1 MPNTERIDSIIDTA
15 AVKKEFDNLTEW
27 LDKLRESIMNM
38 GNGEGFKNM
47 TEGMAAFRAE
57 SAKTAEAA
65 ANVKKAMES
74 SDVAYTA
81 TTEAVQ
87 EALTANREMSA
98 AYKDNTRSI
107 QENAARLVDLK
118 LRQQEISRYMK
129 EYSADLKQGSIDF
142 DTYNERVSVLTRKNE
157 LLKTEISQIT
167 SVFRSQNKEIL
178 AAEGSIDEMTQR
190 LEQMRKAYKALS
202 AEQRASPMGQQLQA
216 DTGVLHEQV
225 LAHNKSIG
233 NSQGNVG
240 NYPTE
245 GVRNFTQAL
254 TVLQKGLSEN
264 VAKLEELRQ
273 AGQGESAQAQ
283 RLSQEIGM
291 LTTLVESQVNGFASL
306 SMELRNTE
314 RALQTLASTGQ
325 QDTAMF
331 RELQA
336 QAANAARELT
346 RFKEN
351 QKLMEATAPA
361 LQAATVA
368 AKGLAGAYAV
378 GAGAASM
385 FADGDEKVQ
394 KRLNSLIAVMM
405 VMQGLN
411 ELNELWQ
418 KKGAIATVASAA
430 AQRIKNFVLG
440 EGTTAQA
447 TNTSATEAGAVAEGE
462 ATVAT
467 TALSG
472 AMVALRFALMATGI
486 GAILVLLPM
495 LASAFSKS
503 SESARDNGKAIED
516 DAEAMKMY
524 NEAVKS
530 ATDKMGEAVA
540 QVDQMKEEFKLA
552 NAGVLDKKETLEH
565 YNDTIGKT
573 IGYAKDLNEAEKKT
587 ADQAEN
593 YIKFTMLKA
602 EAMGLYA
609 KAGELA
615 AKAVEDANKNPLNNV
630 STGTKIL
637 GGIESVFGAGM
648 GNVLTQQL
656 KEGLANSADDVAG
669 DKNLQKKFEAAAN
682 KLMEDAATLAKA
694 NKFDFAGDSGKGDKK
709 TDTSAFDLQKA
720 LTEQAIQQAKAIAEN
735 ERLSLQ
741 ERSEA
746 YSTFF
751 NLQKKL
757 AQDEAAQ
764 EIKTGELKGKAAQ
777 AVHVAT
783 VTKLTEIDQERNKT
797 ITGLQDKANEQYQA
811 GLKKQAE
818 DSAKIAEDMIKNRDE
833 RKKSELAK
841 DKEDGQIAV
850 DTIQQRSLEE
860 QTALTQAYNNGAIS
874 KEVYEKRLKDIQKK
888 YAVEAID
895 ATIASINKQID
906 AMGSLNP
913 ALTAAMQK
921 QVAELQNQKA
931 NLGKPED
938 ITKGV
943 RAKEV
948 EASKEAMTAIIS
960 IEDSAFERKKAR
972 IEAEIALI
980 DRRREA
986 EVSAINSSTLN
997 EQQKR
1002 SALLIT
1008 EKQAAEQKAALQ
1020 KQAKEEDI
1028 KKAKFDKAAA
1038 ILSIAVHTA
1047 EAIAGAVAQFP
1058 LTGGMPFVAIDAA
1071 IGAAQIAAVAAKPI
1085 PQYADGTDFHPGGP
1099 AIVGEGA
1106 FSELVQTPGGTFIA
1120 DKAMLLPD
1128 LAAGSK
1134 VTPIN
1139 ENTINDLMNIALI
1152 RSMAGRFS
1160 VEKNDNAELKQIN
1173 GALKQNNRLLTKL
1186 VEKQKPPTVIFKA
1199 DGNWND
1205 YIRRSVK
1212 E

>member
-1 MPNTERIDSIIDTA
+1 
-15 AVKKEFDNLTEW
+15 
-27 LDKLRESIMNM
+27 
-38 GNGEGFKNM
+38 
-47 TEGMAAFRAE
+47 
-57 SAKTAEAA
+57 
-65 ANVKKAMES
+65 
-74 SDVAYTA
+74 
-81 TTEAVQ
+81 
-87 EALTANREMSA
+87 
-98 AYKDNTRSI
+98 
-107 QENAARLVDLK
+107 
-118 LRQQEISRYMK
+118 
-129 EYSADLKQGSIDF
+129 
-142 DTYNERVSVLTRKNE
+142 
-157 LLKTEISQIT
+157 
-167 SVFRSQNKEIL
+167 
-178 AAEGSIDEMTQR
+178 
-190 LEQMRKAYKALS
+190 
-202 AEQRASPMGQQLQA
+202 
-216 DTGVLHEQV
+216 
-225 LAHNKSIG
+225 
-233 NSQGNVG
+233 
-240 NYPTE
+240 
-245 GVRNFTQAL
+245 
-254 TVLQKGLSEN
+254 

-447 TNTSATEAGAVAEGE
+447 TNTAATEAGAVAEGE

-503 SESARDNGKAIED
+503 SENAKDNGKAIED

-615 AKAVEDANKNPLNNV
+615 AKAVVDSQDKEASYWEKSWAGIKYGFGDKKAMGDAV
-630 STGTKIL
+630 
-637 GGIESVFGAGM
+637 
-648 GNVLTQQL
+648 
-656 KEGLANSADDVAG
+656 KEGLADAADRAKKDT
-669 DKNLQKKFEAAAN
+669 DLQKKFEAAAN

-818 DSAKIAEDMIKNRDE
+818 DSAKIAEDMIKKRDE

-841 DKEDGQIAV
+841 DKENGQIAV
-850 DTIQQRSLEE
+850 DTVQQRSLEE
-860 QTALTQAYNNGAIS
+860 QTALTQAYNKGAIS

-986 EVSAINSSTLN
+986 ELSAINSSTLN

-1058 LTGGMPFVAIDAA
+1058 LTGGMPFVAINAA

-1099 AIVGEGA
+1099 AIVGEGQ
-1106 FSELVQTPGGTFIA
+1106 FKELVQTPGGTFIA

-1139 ENTINDLMNIALI
+1139 ENTINDLMNIALV
-1152 RSMAGRFS
+1152 RSMADHFT
-1160 VEKNDNAELKQIN
+1160 VEKHDNTELKQIN